1 MKIQNIH
8 VDNLHGVSVKK
19 QGIKIAI
26 SGKSGCGNST
36 VSKITAQRLGLRMIN
51 YTFHS
56 IAEEKGMDFKELCR
70 LAEKDTSWDIYLD
83 KRQLELAAEGDCV
96 LGSRLAV
103 WMLKDAD
110 LKVFLDAPLEVRA
123 ERIFKREGGDSERVY
138 RETRER
144 DAHDRQRYLQ
154 LYGIDNEKYDFVDL
168 VLDTTRLSPEEIA
181 DRIVERITLMKK

>member
-1 MKIQNIH
+1 M
-8 VDNLHGVSVKK
+8 SVEN
-19 QGIKIAI
+19 QRIKIAI

-56 IAEEKGMDFKELCR
+56 IAEEKGMDFKKLCR

-83 KRQLELAAEGDCV
+83 KRQIELAAEGNCV
-96 LGSRLAV
+96 LGSRLAI
-103 WMLKDAD
+103 WILKDAD

-123 ERIFKREGGDSERVY
+123 ERIFKREGGDAETVY
-138 RETRER
+138 RETQKR
-144 DAHDRQRYLQ
+144 DTHDRQRYLK
-154 LYGIDNEKYDFVDL
+154 LYGIDNEKYDFADL

-181 DRIVERITLMKK
+181 DRIAEKVTLMKK